1 MWSVFLWQDPQNPQK
16 ASGAWKALCKSG
28 SRKSLDVDEGEWAKG
43 SRGHC
48 VGTGSRPC
56 RWGAPWA
63 GPHSPQALREL
74 HRATMGQSK
83 NLIPGCLQ
91 NKGQSLASWDLGAGS
106 IKRGLQRALAMCYL
120 TLLSTVD
127 RKFHAWAP
135 S

>member
-1 MWSVFLWQDPQNPQK
+1 MWPVFLWRDPRK
-16 ASGAWKALCKSG
+16 ASGARKGLCKSG
-28 SRKSLDVDEGEWAKG
+28 SRKSLDVDEGEWAEG
-43 SRGHC
+43 SSGHC

-74 HRATMGQSK
+74 HRATGQSH
-83 NLIPGCLQ
+83 NLVPGCLQ
-91 NKGQSLASWDLGAGS
+91 NKGQSLASWDPGAGS
-106 IKRGLQRALAMCYL
+106 TKRGPQRAPAMCCL
-120 TLLSTVD
+120 TLRSTVD